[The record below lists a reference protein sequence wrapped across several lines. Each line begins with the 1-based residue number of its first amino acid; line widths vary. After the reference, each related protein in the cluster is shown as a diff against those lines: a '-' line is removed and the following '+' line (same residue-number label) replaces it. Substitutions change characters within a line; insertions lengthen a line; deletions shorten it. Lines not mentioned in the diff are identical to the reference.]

1 MPEVLDLS
9 HSPSHFSSPASPPR
23 SPSPTRVSSSSSSL
37 CCPPLQN
44 DGINHSV
51 RDCDSPSYSVH
62 EDGDSITTDCEEEE
76 EEEESD
82 RQRRDQL
89 PVLALLLEILRKSLM
104 ACKST
109 DRRELCPMEIG
120 CPTDVR
126 HVAHVTFDSF
136 HGFLGLPE
144 EFEPEV
150 PRRPPSAS
158 TTVFGVSTESM
169 QLSFDSRGNS
179 VPTILL
185 LMQKKLYALGGL
197 QAEGVFRIAAANS
210 QEEYVR
216 DQLNS
221 GVVPEGI
228 DVHCL
233 AGLIKAW
240 FRELPT
246 GVLDSLS
253 PEQVMQCQ
261 TEEDFAKIVRLL
273 PRTEAALLDW
283 AINLMADV
291 VQEEH
296 LNKMDARNIALVFAP
311 NMTKMADPL
320 TALRYA
326 VQVMNFLRTLILKT
340 LVERKDSV
348 VEPPSASHLEP
359 SDENGHRSPSQA
371 RQEDITHEKEE
382 REQRFITEEP
392 ISDISADSN
401 KKNHLIDGEAGSSLT
416 SSEKLNPDGD
426 GFCGSLTQVDPSI
439 NKKEAGEASCVRA
452 EVQGNSEKR
461 ETEKC
466 GQQSAVPG
474 TASAEK
480 TRGIS
485 NMSHRFKDRAD

>member
-233 AGLIKAW
+233 AGLIK
-240 FRELPT
+240 
-246 GVLDSLS
+246 
-253 PEQVMQCQ
+253 
-261 TEEDFAKIVRLL
+261 
-273 PRTEAALLDW
+273 
-283 AINLMADV
+283 
-291 VQEEH
+291 
-296 LNKMDARNIALVFAP
+296 
-311 NMTKMADPL
+311 MADPL

>member
-23 SPSPTRVSSSSSSL
+23 PPSSTRVSSSSSSL
-37 CCPPLQN
+37 CRPPLRN
-44 DGINHSV
+44 DDINHSV
-51 RDCDSPSYSVH
+51 RNCDSPSYSVD
-62 EDGDSITTDCEEEE
+62 EDGDPITTDCEEED
-76 EEEESD
+76 EESD
-82 RQRRDQL
+82 RQRRDQI
-89 PVLALLLEILRKSLM
+89 PALALLLEIFRKSLM

-109 DRRELCPMEIG
+109 DRRDLCPMEIG

-158 TTVFGVSTESM
+158 TTVFGVSMESM

-197 QAEGVFRIAAANS
+197 QAEGVFRIAAENS

-221 GVVPEGI
+221 GVIPEGI

-253 PEQVMQCQ
+253 PEQLMQCQ

-273 PRTEAALLDW
+273 PRSKAALLDW

-311 NMTKMADPL
+311 NMSQMADPF

-326 VQVMNFLRTLILKT
+326 VQVMNFLKTLILKT

-348 VEPPSASHLEP
+348 VEP
-359 SDENGHRSPSQA
+359 SDENGHQSPSQA
-371 RQEDITHEKEE
+371 LQEDINHVKEE
-382 REQRFITEEP
+382 QEQRFIAEEP
-392 ISDISADSN
+392 ISDISANSN
-401 KKNHLIDGEAGSSLT
+401 QNNHLIDGEARSSLT

-426 GFCGSLTQVDPSI
+426 GSCGTLTQVDPSI
-439 NKKEAGEASCVRA
+439 KKKEAGEANCLRA
-452 EVQGNSEKR
+452 EVQVNSEKR
-461 ETEKC
+461 KTV
-466 GQQSAVPG
+466 QS
-474 TASAEK
+474 
-480 TRGIS
+480 S
-485 NMSHRFKDRAD
+485 NSNFGKGSK

>member
-23 SPSPTRVSSSSSSL
+23 PPSSTRVSSSSL
-37 CCPPLQN
+37 CCPPLRN
-44 DGINHSV
+44 DDINPSV
-51 RDCDSPSYSVH
+51 RNCDSPSYSVD
-62 EDGDSITTDCEEEE
+62 EDGDPITTDCEEED
-76 EEEESD
+76 EESD

-89 PVLALLLEILRKSLM
+89 PALALLLEIFRKSLM

-109 DRRELCPMEIG
+109 DRRDLCPMEIG

-158 TTVFGVSTESM
+158 TTVFGVSMESM

-197 QAEGVFRIAAANS
+197 QAEGVFRIAAENS

-221 GVVPEGI
+221 GVIPEGI

-233 AGLIKAW
+233 AGLIK
-240 FRELPT
+240 
-246 GVLDSLS
+246 
-253 PEQVMQCQ
+253 
-261 TEEDFAKIVRLL
+261 
-273 PRTEAALLDW
+273 
-283 AINLMADV
+283 
-291 VQEEH
+291 
-296 LNKMDARNIALVFAP
+296 
-311 NMTKMADPL
+311 MADPF

-326 VQVMNFLRTLILKT
+326 VQVMNFLKTLILKT

-348 VEPPSASHLEP
+348 VEP
-359 SDENGHRSPSQA
+359 SDENGHQSPSQA
-371 RQEDITHEKEE
+371 LQEDINHVKEE
-382 REQRFITEEP
+382 QEQRFIAEEP
-392 ISDISADSN
+392 ISDISANSN
-401 KKNHLIDGEAGSSLT
+401 QNNHLIDGEARSSLT

-426 GFCGSLTQVDPSI
+426 GSCGTLTQVDPSI
-439 NKKEAGEASCVRA
+439 KKKEAGEANCLRA
-452 EVQGNSEKR
+452 EVQVNSEKR
-461 ETEKC
+461 KTV
-466 GQQSAVPG
+466 QS
-474 TASAEK
+474 
-480 TRGIS
+480 S
-485 NMSHRFKDRAD
+485 NSNFGKGSK